1 MKYYDVNPNKDA
13 PLISLKISSDILRDL
28 VSRSE
33 ENGNTI
39 EREIALRLARS
50 LERDL
55 IMIEQDNQLAY
66 KCFAQAING
75 DTPK

>member
-66 KCFAQAING
+66 KCFAQATNG